1 MAKSWAARLV
11 QVTGSAA
18 WLVQVT
24 GSAAWLVQELFVDQ
38 ALKKFNL

>member
-1 MAKSWAARLV
+1 MAKSWAAR
-11 QVTGSAA
+11 
-18 WLVQVT
+18 LVQVT